1 MYHGPVNSHSLWMLY
16 ADGKFGSSNTGCND
30 IRVGFVDS
38 EPSDGAARSELARG
52 TVRRT
57 APSARGRRDRELY
70 GLSKPGGNMS
80 GTRLRV
86 GIVGTGLVA
95 QVMHL
100 PHLQSLPDLYEIVAL
115 CDLSAQT
122 AQTLA
127 RRYGVPHTFT
137 DIGDML
143 DTVEL
148 DAALI
153 LTPYHYPQV
162 MAALSA
168 GVHVFVE
175 KPMCV
180 NLAEA
185 ADMVDAARRNGLIGQ
200 LGYHKPYDSGYETG
214 AAMVRAMS
222 AVRMATM
229 YVAHGPNEPFL
240 EHYEIL
246 RGNDADPDRV
256 AATGRAMRQAQQQA
270 IGEQPEHVARAYGG
284 LLGSG
289 CHQLSIMRGCLGR
302 VEDVLSTEIWNGGRS
317 IAATLKFERGVRCV
331 FTAVFMPDIR
341 LFDETF
347 TACGDDSSTAIR
359 FPSPFLK
366 HAPTMV
372 ARRDMENGRYVER
385 EITTDYREAFRNELI
400 HFHRSVTT
408 STPPRTPLEHGAE
421 DAATMIAIVRS
432 CPDFVT

>member
-1 MYHGPVNSHSLWMLY
+1 
-16 ADGKFGSSNTGCND
+16 
-30 IRVGFVDS
+30 
-38 EPSDGAARSELARG
+38 
-52 TVRRT
+52 
-57 APSARGRRDRELY
+57 
-70 GLSKPGGNMS
+70 MS

-86 GIVGTGLVA
+86 GIVGTGMVA

-100 PHLQSLPDLYEIVAL
+100 PHLQSLPGLFEIAGL
-115 CDLSAQT
+115 CDLSART

-127 RRYGVPHTFT
+127 RRYGIPNAFT
-137 DIGDML
+137 DIDDML
-143 DTVEL
+143 DGIEL
-148 DAALI
+148 DAVLI

-180 NLAEA
+180 NPVEA
-185 ADMVDAARRNGLIGQ
+185 ADMVDTARRNNLIGQ
-200 LGYHKPYDSGYETG
+200 LGYHKPYDPGYETG
-214 AAMVRAMS
+214 AAMVRAMP

-229 YVAHGPNEPFL
+229 NAAHGPNEPFL
-240 EHYEIL
+240 AHHEIL
-246 RGNDADPDRV
+246 RFDDADPDRL
-256 AATGRAMRQAQQQA
+256 AATGRAMRQAQHKA

-302 VEDVLSTEIWNGGRS
+302 VEDVLSTEIWNDGRS
-317 IAATLKFERGVRCV
+317 IAATLKFERGVRCTY
-331 FTAVFMPDIR
+331 TAVFMPDIR

-372 ARRDMENGRYVER
+372 ECRGMDGDRYVER
-385 EITTDYREAFRNELI
+385 QITTDYREAFRNELI
-400 HFHRSVTT
+400 LFHRSVTT
-408 STPPRTPLEHGAE
+408 GIPPRTPLEHGAE
-421 DAATMIAIVRS
+421 DAETMIAIVRQS
-432 CPDFVT
+432 PDYVT

>member
-1 MYHGPVNSHSLWMLY
+1 MN
-16 ADGKFGSSNTGCND
+16 
-30 IRVGFVDS
+30 
-38 EPSDGAARSELARG
+38 
-52 TVRRT
+52 
-57 APSARGRRDRELY
+57 
-70 GLSKPGGNMS
+70 

-100 PHLQSLPDLYEIVAL
+100 PHLQSLPNLYEIVAL
-115 CDLSAQT
+115 CDLSART

-127 RRYGVPHTFT
+127 RRYGVPHAFT

-180 NLAEA
+180 NVEEA
-185 ADMVDAARRNGLIGQ
+185 TDMVEEARRNGLIGQ
-200 LGYHKPYDSGYETG
+200 LGYHKPYDPGYETG
-214 AAMVRAMS
+214 AAMVQAMS

-246 RGNDADPDRV
+246 RCDDADSDRV
-256 AATGRAMRQAQQQA
+256 AATGRAMRKAQQQA

-317 IAATLKFERGVRCV
+317 ISSTLKFERGVRCV

-347 TACGDDSSTAIR
+347 TACNDGSSTAIR

-372 ARRDMENGRYVER
+372 VHRGMEDGRYVER

-408 STPPRTPLEHGAE
+408 DTQPRTPLEHGAE

-432 CPDFVT
+432 CPDFVA